1 MPANKKY
8 LLKNGWA
15 RASKVLAAILGSLAA
30 SLALHI
36 ALALWV
42 GFDYVLPT
50 STFSVFILWTG
61 FMLLVYRIEKPWKSW
76 VVLLIILL
84 VCAIGIVLGKC

>member
-1 MPANKKY
+1 MPANKKH
-8 LLKNGWA
+8 LLKTGWA
-15 RASKVLAAILGSLAA
+15 KASKVLAAILGSLAT

-42 GFDYVLPT
+42 GFDYVVPT
-50 STFSVFILWTG
+50 STFSVFIVWTG

-76 VVLLIILL
+76 AVLLIILL
-84 VCAIGIVLGKC
+84 ICIIGILFKK